1 MDEKT
6 NKTLIGQEQKGRHR
20 LRDNLTDFG
29 AIRTDQLILIIIP
42 SLIRFSN
49 MISVQEI
56 QKETKKLPPLDL
68 PPPEID
74 ELVELDAFIY

>member
-1 MDEKT
+1 
-6 NKTLIGQEQKGRHR
+6 
-20 LRDNLTDFG
+20 
-29 AIRTDQLILIIIP
+29 
-42 SLIRFSN
+42 